1 MFPQKYPVGD
11 AVEITTVP
19 TDFPK
24 RPSYTERLE
33 HLNLVLLLCVLWLA
47 TRPYNGILWDSEYYT
62 VQALHAL
69 WPDRYADDLYFAY
82 GSQDQFSIFSKIY
95 GPVIASL
102 GLAHA
107 HIILTLLTQCAWV
120 SGLAYLAKGIFQGR
134 WAYLAMVGVIVF
146 PGSAGLVFHYGEPIL
161 TPRILAE
168 ALTLVA
174 LGAIWR
180 ERIFFSLGL
189 LAAGTVIH
197 PLMTLPGIVF
207 WFLWFFGRQKIGWF
221 IGMLAGGVILVLAAR
236 GIQPFVRLT
245 QTFDPVWL
253 QIVRQR
259 SSYCFIA
266 QWGIGEWFA
275 VVHTVL
281 LTLWALQK
289 SSDKERRFLKL
300 ASLIG
305 ACGVILSWLGGDVFK
320 NVLILDAQLWR
331 AMWMVSLISHLFI
344 AKKLTALSYPS
355 FGFSAGWLW
364 LGGFFLT
371 LLAGFHGG
379 FYLLATPLVAV
390 AFLVEQWEEWVH
402 EPLPLWGRWLIT
414 SFLLVI
420 FSVTARFFWEVFI
433 KEPSREGRPHAVL
446 VDLIFVL
453 IALTSVCIGTR
464 KESYGGYP
472 FKSFDRIFSGMIS
485 LSLLGTVMAWDQRS
499 SWVKSIDEASV
510 PPASLSE
517 ILPQRHPIYW
527 EGDLTVPWFLLRRSS
542 YFSCS
547 QGTGSLFSRDT
558 ALNYWQR
565 YRSFQPLHPVEFS
578 TGNAYCTPLPGE
590 EISGLPTQKQVER
603 ICSENPQLGGLV
615 LLHSIEGM
623 HPKIW
628 NSPTPFAY
636 QKTIDHGKRWVT
648 TDRFYIYDCPVQKY
662 GFKSEGQ
669 H

>member
-1 MFPQKYPVGD
+1 MDDV
-11 AVEITTVP
+11 AEITTVP

-24 RPSYTERLE
+24 RPPCTERLDR
-33 HLNLVLLLCVLWLA
+33 LNLVLLLLVLWLA

-102 GLAHA
+102 GLARA
-107 HIILTLLTQCAWV
+107 HIVLTLLSQFAWV

-180 ERIFFSLGL
+180 GQIFFSLGL

-197 PLMTLPGIVF
+197 PLMTIPGIVF
-207 WFLWFFGRQKIGWF
+207 WFLWFFGQRKTGWF
-221 IGMLAGGVILVLAAR
+221 SGMLAGGVILVLAAR
-236 GIQPFVRLT
+236 GIQPFARLT

-259 SSYCFIA
+259 TSYCLIA
-266 QWGIGEWFA
+266 QWGRGEWFA

-289 SSDKERRFLKL
+289 SGDKERRFLKL

-305 ACGVILSWLGGDVFK
+305 TGGVVLSGLGGDIFK
-320 NVLILDAQLWR
+320 NVLVLDAQLWR
-331 AMWMVSLISHLFI
+331 AIWMVSLISHLFI
-344 AKKLTALSYPS
+344 AKKLTSLSYPS
-355 FGFSAGWLW
+355 FGLNAGWLW

-371 LLAGFHGG
+371 LLTGFHGG

-390 AFLVEQWEEWVH
+390 AFLVEQWEERVH
-402 EPLPLWGRWLIT
+402 EPLPLWARWPIT
-414 SFLLVI
+414 SFLLII
-420 FSVTARFFWEVFI
+420 FSVTTYFFWEVFI
-433 KEPSREGRPHAVL
+433 TEPSQGSGPPHAILMDL
-446 VDLIFVL
+446 VFVL
-453 IALTSVCIGTR
+453 IALASVCIGTR
-464 KESYGGYP
+464 KESYAGPP
-472 FKSFDRIFSGMIS
+472 FKSFDRIFFGMIS

-510 PPASLSE
+510 PPADLSE
-517 ILPQRHPIYW
+517 ILPRRRSIYW

-565 YRSFQPLHPVEFS
+565 YRSFQPLHTVEFS
-578 TGNAYCTPLPGE
+578 TGNAYCAPLPGE
-590 EISGLPTQKQVER
+590 DVSEPPTQGQVER
-603 ICSENPQLGGLV
+603 ICSENPQLGGMV
-615 LLHSIEGM
+615 LLHSIKGM
-623 HPKIW
+623 RPKTW
-628 NSPTPFAY
+628 NSPVPFTY
-636 QKTIDHGKRWVT
+636 QKTIDHSKRWVT
-648 TDRFYIYDCPVQKY
+648 ADRFYIYDCPVQKH
-662 GFKSEGQ
+662 GFKSEVQ